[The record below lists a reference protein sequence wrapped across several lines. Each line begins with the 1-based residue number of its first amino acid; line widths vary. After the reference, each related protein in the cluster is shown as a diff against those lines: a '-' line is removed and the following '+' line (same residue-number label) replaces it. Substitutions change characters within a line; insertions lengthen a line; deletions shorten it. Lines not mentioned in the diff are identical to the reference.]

1 MTTQQRQQFR
11 PAQIEPIP
19 DDLDSAQAKLVY
31 LCLAVTGGS
40 TVEELREVLSL
51 KKITIL
57 SLLDTL
63 STAGHVDTREGRYVV
78 TE

>member
-1 MTTQQRQQFR
+1 MATHHQQFSER
-11 PAQIEPIP
+11 SLDPVP

-31 LCLAVTGGS
+31 LCLAATGGS
-40 TVEELREVLSL
+40 TVEELGETLAL

-63 STAGHVDTREGRYVV
+63 SGAGYVDERDGEYVL
-78 TE
+78 TG